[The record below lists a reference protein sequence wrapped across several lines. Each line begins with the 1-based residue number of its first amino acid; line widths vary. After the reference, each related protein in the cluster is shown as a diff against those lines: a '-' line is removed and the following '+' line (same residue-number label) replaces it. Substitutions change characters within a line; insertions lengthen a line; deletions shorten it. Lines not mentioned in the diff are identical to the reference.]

1 MIVKGAALTQKEMQ
15 VLLCIADGMTYPQIA
30 AEFGNAS
37 GTIAEHVRN
46 IRVKLGAKNM
56 ANAVAIAY
64 HKGILEVPMLKLYY
78 NE

>member
-1 MIVKGAALTQKEMQ
+1 MAIKGDTLTEKEMQ
-15 VLLCIADGMTYPQIA
+15 VLLCVADGMTYPQIA
-30 AEFGNAS
+30 AEFGKSA
-37 GTIAEHVRN
+37 GTIAEHVKS
-46 IRVKLGAKNM
+46 IRDKLGAKNM